1 MKKTIRRIKEF
12 IKGFK
17 YLLDQL
23 FKRSNE
29 ELAQELESLYAE
41 HTDLVKKQNLLY
53 EKLAEVERKE
63 IKNQLSGENNG

>member
-1 MKKTIRRIKEF
+1 MKQTIRRIKEF

-29 ELAQELESLYAE
+29 ELAQELEKLYAE
-41 HTDLVKKQNLLY
+41 HEGLVKKQNLLY
-53 EKLAEVERKE
+53 KKLAEVEKKE
-63 IKNQLSGENNG
+63 IKNQLKD

>member
-1 MKKTIRRIKEF
+1 MKRVKEY

-29 ELAQELESLYAE
+29 ELAKELESLYAE
-41 HTDLVKKQNLLY
+41 HADLIKKQDLLY
-53 EKLAEVERKE
+53 KKLEEIEKK
-63 IKNQLSGENNG
+63 QGEEK

>member
-1 MKKTIRRIKEF
+1 MKKTIKRIKEF

-41 HTDLVKKQNLLY
+41 HDDLVKKQNLLY
-53 EKLAEVERKE
+53 ARLAEVEKKE
-63 IKNQLSGENNG
+63 IKNQLNS

>member
-1 MKKTIRRIKEF
+1 MKRIKEF

-29 ELAQELESLYAE
+29 ELAKELESLCAE
-41 HTDLVKKQNLLY
+41 HEDLVKKQNLLY
-53 EKLAEVERKE
+53 EKLEEVEK
-63 IKNQLSGENNG
+63 KQGENK

>member
-1 MKKTIRRIKEF
+1 MKTIKRINQF

-29 ELAQELESLYAE
+29 ELAKEFESLYAE
-41 HTDLVKKQNLLY
+41 HEDLVKKQNLLY
-53 EKLAEVERKE
+53 ERLAEIERK
-63 IKNQLSGENNG
+63 QGENK